1 MYPGALGLRT
11 SPGRTMRKQK
21 TKYICDRCGTESP
34 QWHGRC
40 QSCGEWNTLV
50 EFRVPEGPARVQR
63 RAPAAA
69 PVTAAEIDLA
79 TQARSSSG
87 LDELDRVLGG
97 GLVPGGLAL
106 LAGDPGIGKSTLLL
120 QAASS
125 FAAAH
130 GVCLYVTGE
139 ESLSQ
144 VAMRSRRLEALSSR
158 LLLFAET
165 EVHAIAQQVEQ
176 TSPRLLVV
184 DSIQSMYSS
193 NLDSLP
199 GTVSQ
204 VRECAAR
211 LLSLAKDLGLPTF
224 LIGHVTK
231 DGAVAGP
238 RLLEHM
244 VDTLLSLEGDRHSG
258 YRLLRCMKNRFG
270 STDELGLFQMTE
282 SGLEGIP
289 DASAALLAERRA
301 GTPGSSVVAAL
312 EGSRPLLVEVQA
324 LVARAAPHMTPRR
337 SVSGLDYNRTC
348 LILAVLEKRMGI
360 PLATEDVFVNVPGGV
375 RVTEPASDL
384 GLALAVASSYQDVPM
399 PADMACVGE
408 VGLTGEIRAVPGLE
422 RRLAELARR
431 GFRRCLVAPRGR
443 ARAPEGMEVTAAED
457 LSQAFE
463 AAFSSSPRPN
473 ARAKRPI

>member
-1 MYPGALGLRT
+1 MHPGALSVRD
-11 SPGRTMRKQK
+11 SPGRAMRKQK
-21 TKYICDRCGTESP
+21 TTYICDRCGNESP
-34 QWHGRC
+34 QWHGQC

-50 EFRVPEGPARVQR
+50 EFRAPEGRAPVVR
-63 RAPAAA
+63 RAPAGA
-69 PVTAAEIDLA
+69 PVAAGEIDPA

-87 LDELDRVLGG
+87 MEELDRVVGG
-97 GLVPGGLAL
+97 GLVPGCVAL

-125 FAAAH
+125 FSAAH

-144 VAMRSRRLEALSSR
+144 VGIRGRRLGALSSR

-165 EVHAIAQQVEQ
+165 EVEAIAQQVEQ
-176 TSPRLLVV
+176 TSPRLLVI
-184 DSIQSMYSS
+184 DSIQAMYSS
-193 NLDSLP
+193 GLDSLP

-204 VRECAAR
+204 VRECASR

-231 DGAVAGP
+231 EGAVAGP

-244 VDTLLSLEGDRHSG
+244 VDTVLSLEGDRHSG

-282 SGLEGIP
+282 TGLEGVP

-312 EGSRPLLVEVQA
+312 EGSRPLLVEIQA

-348 LILAVLEKRMGI
+348 LILAVLEKRTGI

-375 RVTEPASDL
+375 RVAEPASDL
-384 GLALAVASSYQDVPM
+384 GLALAVASSYQDVAM
-399 PADMACVGE
+399 PADTACVGE

-422 RRLAELARR
+422 RRLSELARR
-431 GFRRCLVAPRGR
+431 GFGRCLIAPRSR
-443 ARAPEGMEVTAAED
+443 ARAPEGMEVIAVED
-457 LSQAFE
+457 LSQAFG
-463 AAFSSSPRPN
+463 AAFPSRPRQT
-473 ARAKRPI
+473 KQDTRPR

>member
-1 MYPGALGLRT
+1 
-11 SPGRTMRKQK
+11 
-21 TKYICDRCGTESP
+21 
-34 QWHGRC
+34 
-40 QSCGEWNTLV
+40 
-50 EFRVPEGPARVQR
+50 VQR

-165 EVHAIAQQVEQ
+165 EVYAIAQQVEQ

-399 PADMACVGE
+399 PPDMACVGE
-408 VGLTGEIRAVPGLE
+408 VGRDPGG
-422 RRLAELARR
+422 A
-431 GFRRCLVAPRGR
+431 GVGAPAGG
-443 ARAPEGMEVTAAED
+443 ARAPGFPAMSGCAEGAGARPRGDGGHRNGGPLPGIPGGILVVAATKRACETSNIDVAVMEYRRAR
-457 LSQAFE
+457 
-463 AAFSSSPRPN
+463 RPAY
-473 ARAKRPI
+473 ARHASNIE

>member
-1 MYPGALGLRT
+1 MGISVAAPG
-11 SPGRTMRKQK
+11 QD
-21 TKYICDRCGTESP
+21 ISP
-34 QWHGRC
+34 QSILKIETSEESRVKT
-40 QSCGEWNTLV
+40 QMV
-50 EFRVPEGPARVQR
+50 EF
-63 RAPAAA
+63 
-69 PVTAAEIDLA
+69 
-79 TQARSSSG
+79 
-87 LDELDRVLGG
+87 DRVLGG
-97 GLVPGGLAL
+97 GLVVGSIVLIG
-106 LAGDPGIGKSTLLL
+106 GDPGIGKSTLLL

-125 FAAAH
+125 FSAAH

-144 VAMRSRRLEALSSR
+144 VGIRSRRLGALSSR

-165 EVHAIAQQVEQ
+165 EVEAIAQQVER
-176 TSPRLLVV
+176 TSPRLLVI
-184 DSIQSMYSS
+184 DSIQAMYSS
-193 NLDSLP
+193 GLSSLP

-211 LLSLAKDLGLPTF
+211 LLALAKDLGLPTF

-231 DGAVAGP
+231 EGAVAGP

-244 VDTLLSLEGDRHSG
+244 VDTVLSLEGDRHSG

-282 SGLEGIP
+282 TGLEGIP
-289 DASAALLAERRA
+289 DASAALLAERRT

-312 EGSRPLLVEVQA
+312 EGSRPLLVEIQA
-324 LVARAAPHMTPRR
+324 LVARAAPHMMPRR

-348 LILAVLEKRMGI
+348 LILAVLEKRAGI

-375 RVTEPASDL
+375 RVAEPASDL
-384 GLALAVASSYQDVPM
+384 GLALAVASSYQDVAIA
-399 PADMACVGE
+399 ADTACVGE

-431 GFRRCLVAPRGR
+431 GFGRCLIAPRAR
-443 ARAPEGMEVTAAED
+443 ARAPEGLEVTAVED
-457 LSQAFE
+457 LSQAFR
-463 AAFSSSPRPN
+463 AAFSSSPR
-473 ARAKRPI
+473 RKVQDKRPR